1 MTRVKVLSRKPAV
14 LWLRCFPNGEPRW
27 GDLVFCFDP
36 HERHYD
42 WLVVYDDFGATQG
55 AASDAA
61 LEVLACPDDHT
72 LLITTEPA
80 SIKSYGRSYTAQF
93 RHVITTQ
100 PAWAL
105 PHRGRIFSQTGNHW
119 FYGQSKKHIIGYNE
133 LANAELAKTLPLS
146 TVCSSKRQRM
156 TLHNQRVEF
165 TNAIKA
171 EIPELEIFGHGV
183 RSMDDKAEALS
194 DYRYHLA
201 IENYHGEHHW
211 TEKLSDCFLALSLP
225 FYYGA
230 PNASDYFPA
239 EAMIPIDLYDVAGS
253 VATMRAAMAAHEYEK
268 RLPYL
273 LQAREQ
279 VLQRHGFIPLISQH
293 VLRLSG
299 QDQASGKTLY
309 SRHLL
314 RRKKPLIAVEQ
325 VLEKLL
331 LSLAN
336 TADFLLRQWRI
347 RQASST

>member
-1 MTRVKVLSRKPAV
+1 MTRVKVLSRKPES

-27 GDLVFCFDP
+27 GDLLFCFDP
-36 HERHYD
+36 NERHYD
-42 WLVVYDDFGATQG
+42 WLVVYDDFGSAQG
-55 AASDAA
+55 SDAV
-61 LEVLACPDDHT
+61 ETLACPDDHT

-119 FYGQSKKHIIGYNE
+119 FYGQSKNHIIGYND
-133 LANAELAKTLPLS
+133 LATAEPVKSLLLS

-165 TNAIKA
+165 TNAIKT
-171 EIPELEIFGHGV
+171 EIPDLEIFGHGV

-239 EAMIPIDLYDVAGS
+239 EAIIPIDLYDVAGS
-253 VATMRAAMAAHEYEK
+253 VATIRATMAANEYEK

-273 LQAREQ
+273 LQAREL

-299 QDQASGKTLY
+299 QGPVTGKALY

-314 RRKKPLIAVEQ
+314 RRKQPFVAIEQ
-325 VLEKLL
+325 VFEKLL
-331 LSLAN
+331 LSLIN
-336 TADFLLRQWRI
+336 TVDFLRRQWRI
-347 RQASST
+347 RQADAR